1 MGPAPEAAPAQASPT
16 GQAPAKPPRLR
27 VGLVVNPVAG
37 LGGPGA
43 YKGSDGNWQDAL
55 AEGYKPTSPARA
67 KRFVEACGPD
77 LHWVA
82 PPGLMGADYA
92 PGCQV
97 VLPGLKPELG
107 KTTGDDT
114 IRAAAAVR
122 DAKVDLL
129 CFVGGDGTAADIA
142 KAVDAK
148 QPCLGVPGGVKITSA
163 VFAHDVE
170 EAAWL
175 VSHLRPGFET
185 LLRDVTDLD
194 EVAYRTGHV
203 DIELKGNL
211 RVPMSPAIQSGKV
224 ATSTDTP
231 LEPLMEQVLQEW
243 DGDALHFVGAGS
255 VCQAVKDQFWGKPTL
270 LGVDAIQGSRITAND
285 LDDRQIAELA
295 EKQLAAGG
303 KVRIVLSTIG
313 GQGMLLGRGTQMF
326 RPELLKRIG
335 WESLRVVAPPEKL
348 LGLRALHVDTGDPEF
363 DLTAPKHIRV
373 TTGWNESRMMRLVH
387 GPPKA
392 EEPREAGAASSANGG
407 NGGHGGHGAS
417 GHAGNGAARPLP
429 RPDAPA

>member
-1 MGPAPEAAPAQASPT
+1 M
-16 GQAPAKPPRLR
+16 PRLR
-27 VGLVVNPVAG
+27 VGLLVNPVAG

-55 AEGYKPTSPARA
+55 AEGYKPTSPDRA
-67 KRFVEACGPD
+67 ARFVKECGPD
-77 LHWVA
+77 LHWVTV
-82 PPGLMGADYA
+82 PGAMGGDDA
-92 PGCQV
+92 PGAQLVLAGETFV
-97 VLPGLKPELG
+97 VG
-107 KTTGDDT
+107 KTTRDDT
-114 IRAAAAVR
+114 IRAAQAIR

-129 CFVGGDGTAADIA
+129 CFLGGDGTAADVA
-142 KAVDAK
+142 TAVGDK
-148 QPCLGVPGGVKITSA
+148 QACLGVPAGVKITSA

-175 VSHLRPGFET
+175 VEHLLPGFET
-185 LLRDVTDLD
+185 ILRDVTDLD

-231 LEPLMEQVLQEW
+231 LEPLIELVLQDW
-243 DGDALHFVGAGS
+243 DPDALTFVGAGS

-270 LGVDAIQGSRITAND
+270 LGVDAIQGSRIVAID
-285 LDDRQIAELA
+285 LDDRQIADLTDR
-295 EKQLAAGG
+295 QLAAGG
-303 KVRIVLSTIG
+303 KVRVVLSTIG

-326 RPELLKRIG
+326 RPEVLKRIG

-348 LGLRALHVDTGDPEF
+348 LGLRALHVDTGDPAF

-392 EEPREAGAASSANGG
+392 DE
-407 NGGHGGHGAS
+407 
-417 GHAGNGAARPLP
+417 
-429 RPDAPA
+429 

>member
-1 MGPAPEAAPAQASPT
+1 MGPAPGAASAPAPASAAPVA
-16 GQAPAKPPRLR
+16 GRPARLR

-55 AEGYKPTSPARA
+55 AEGYQPTSPARA
-67 KRFVEACGPD
+67 RRFVQECGAD

-82 PPGLMGADYA
+82 APGLLGADYA

-97 VLPGLKPELG
+97 VLAEMKPELG
-107 KTTGDDT
+107 KTTRDDT
-114 IRAAAAVR
+114 MRAAAAIR

-129 CFVGGDGTAADIA
+129 CFLGGDGTAADVC
-142 KAVDAK
+142 KAVGDK
-148 QPCLGVPGGVKITSA
+148 QACLGVPAGVKITSA

-175 VSHLRPGFET
+175 VERLRPGFET
-185 LLRDVTDLD
+185 ILRDVTDLD

-231 LEPLMEQVLQEW
+231 LEPLIEQLLQEW
-243 DGDALHFVGAGS
+243 DADALHLVGAGS
-255 VCQAVKDQFWGKPTL
+255 VCLAVKDQFWGKPTL
-270 LGVDAIQGSRITAND
+270 LGVDAIQGSRITAID
-285 LDDRQIAELA
+285 LDDRQIADLV

-303 KVRIVLSTIG
+303 NVRVVLSTIG

-326 RPELLKRIG
+326 RPEVLKKIG
-335 WESLRVVAPPEKL
+335 WDSLRVVAPPEKL

-387 GPPKA
+387 GAAKA
-392 EEPREAGAASSANGG
+392 EEREAAGTAATA
-407 NGGHGGHGAS
+407 A
-417 GHAGNGAARPLP
+417 AGNGSGRPMLRGDLP
-429 RPDAPA
+429 R

>member
-1 MGPAPEAAPAQASPT
+1 MGPAPDAATALTAATSQHTVPSGLPKRPA
-16 GQAPAKPPRLR
+16 RLR

-55 AEGYKPTSPARA
+55 AEGYKPTAPDRAR
-67 KRFVEACGPD
+67 RFVKECGPD

-82 PPGLMGADYA
+82 APGLLGADFA
-92 PGCQV
+92 PGCQI
-97 VLPGLKPELG
+97 VLPELMPELG
-107 KTTGDDT
+107 KTTRDDT
-114 IRAAAAVR
+114 IHAAAAVR

-129 CFVGGDGTAADIA
+129 CFVGGDGTAADVCT
-142 KAVDAK
+142 AVDGK
-148 QPCLGVPGGVKITSA
+148 QACLGVPAGVKITSA
-163 VFAHDVE
+163 VFTHDVE

-175 VSHLRPGFET
+175 VQQLRPGFET
-185 LLRDVTDLD
+185 ILRDVTDLD

-231 LEPLMEQVLQEW
+231 LEPLIEQVLQEW
-243 DGDALHFVGAGS
+243 DADALHFIGAGS
-255 VCQAVKDQFWGKPTL
+255 VCQAIKDQFWGKPTL
-270 LGVDAIQGSRITAND
+270 LGVDAIQGSRITALD
-285 LDDRQIAELA
+285 LDDRQIADLTDG
-295 EKQLAAGG
+295 QLAAGG

-326 RPELLKRIG
+326 RPEVLKKIG

-387 GPPKA
+387 GAPKS
-392 EEPREAGAASSANGG
+392 EEPREAGTNGG
-407 NGGHGGHGAS
+407 AAAALASGNGHG
-417 GHAGNGAARPLP
+417 RPMLRFDPP
-429 RPDAPA
+429 R

>member
-1 MGPAPEAAPAQASPT
+1 VNGT
-16 GQAPAKPPRLR
+16 PRLR
-27 VGLVVNPVAG
+27 VGLLVNPVAG

-55 AEGYKPTSPARA
+55 AEGYKPTSPERAR
-67 KRFVEACGPD
+67 RFVEECGPG

-82 PPGLMGADYA
+82 APGIMGADYA

-97 VLPGLKPELG
+97 VLPDLKPELG
-107 KTTGDDT
+107 KTTRDDT
-114 IRAAAAVR
+114 LRCAEAIR

-129 CFVGGDGTAADIA
+129 CFLGGDGTAADVC
-142 KAVDAK
+142 KAVGDK
-148 QPCLGVPGGVKITSA
+148 QPCLGVPAGVKITSA

-175 VSHLRPGFET
+175 VQHLRPGFET

-211 RVPMSPAIQSGKV
+211 RVPLSPAIQSGKV
-224 ATSTDTP
+224 ATSTETP
-231 LEPLMEQVLQEW
+231 LEPLIEQVLQDW
-243 DGDALHFVGAGS
+243 DTEALTFVGAGS
-255 VCQAVKDQFWGKPTL
+255 VCQAIKDQFWGDETL
-270 LGVDAIQGSRITAND
+270 LGVDAIQGSRIVAND
-285 LDDRQIAELA
+285 LDDRRIAELVDA
-295 EKQLAAGG
+295 QLAKGG

-326 RPELLKRIG
+326 RPEVLKKVG
-335 WESLRVVAPPEKL
+335 WEALRVVAPPEKL
-348 LGLRALHVDTGDPEF
+348 LGLRALHVDTGDPAF
-363 DLTAPKHIRV
+363 DATAPRHVRV

-387 GPPKA
+387 GPPRA
-392 EEPREAGAASSANGG
+392 ED
-407 NGGHGGHGAS
+407 
-417 GHAGNGAARPLP
+417 L
-429 RPDAPA
+429 APPKPA

>member
-1 MGPAPEAAPAQASPT
+1 MTSNSPNPDELANPATKAA
-16 GQAPAKPPRLR
+16 RLR

-37 LGGPGA
+37 IGGPGA

-55 AEGYKPTSPARA
+55 AEGYKPTSPERA
-67 KRFVEACGPD
+67 KRFVEECGPD

-97 VLPGLKPELG
+97 VFADLEPELG
-107 KTTGDDT
+107 KTSRDDT
-114 IRAAAAVR
+114 MRAAQAIR

-129 CFVGGDGTAADIA
+129 CFLGGDGTAADVC
-142 KAVDAK
+142 KAVGDK
-148 QPCLGVPGGVKITSA
+148 QPCLGVPAGVKITSA

-175 VSHLRPGFET
+175 VHHLRPGFET
-185 LLRDVTDLD
+185 ILRDVTDLD

-231 LEPLMEQVLQEW
+231 LEPLIEQVLQEW
-243 DGDALHFVGAGS
+243 DADALSFVGAGS
-255 VCQAVKDQFWGKPTL
+255 VCQAVKDQFWGKETL
-270 LGVDAIQGSRITAND
+270 LGVDAIQGSRIVAND
-285 LDDRQIAELA
+285 LDDRQIAELVDG
-295 EKQLAAGG
+295 QLAKGG

-326 RPELLKRIG
+326 RPEVLKRIG
-335 WESLRVVAPPEKL
+335 WDALRVVAPPEKL
-348 LGLRALHVDTGDPEF
+348 LGLRALHVDTGDPVF
-363 DLTAPKHIRV
+363 DATAPKHIRV

-392 EEPREAGAASSANGG
+392 DEPSGAAAMAGT
-407 NGGHGGHGAS
+407 S
-417 GHAGNGAARPLP
+417 GLRPQLRRELP
-429 RPDAPA
+429 R

>member
-1 MGPAPEAAPAQASPT
+1 MGPAPDAAPAPAPT
-16 GQAPAKPPRLR
+16 RPVRLR

-55 AEGYKPTSPARA
+55 AEGYTPTSPERA
-67 KRFVEACGPD
+67 KRFVEECGPD

-82 PPGLMGADYA
+82 APGLMGADYA

-97 VLPGLKPELG
+97 VLPELAPELG
-107 KTTGDDT
+107 KTSGADT
-114 IRAAAAVR
+114 IRAAAAIR

-129 CFVGGDGTAADIA
+129 CFLGGDGTAADVA
-142 KAVDAK
+142 KAVDGK
-148 QPCLGVPGGVKITSA
+148 QPCLGVPAGVKITSA

-175 VSHLRPGFET
+175 VQNLRPGFET
-185 LLRDVTDLD
+185 ILRDVTDLD

-231 LEPLMEQVLQEW
+231 LEPLIEQLLQEW
-243 DGDALHFVGAGS
+243 DPDALHFVGAGS
-255 VCQAVKDQFWGKPTL
+255 VCLAVKDQFWGKPTL
-270 LGVDAIQGSRITAND
+270 LGVDAIQGSRITAID
-285 LDDRQIAELA
+285 LDDRQIADLT

-326 RPELLKRIG
+326 RPEVLKKIG

-348 LGLRALHVDTGDPEF
+348 LGLRALHVDTGDPGF
-363 DLTAPKHIRV
+363 DATAPKHIRV

-392 EEPREAGAASSANGG
+392 EESREAGATAA
-407 NGGHGGHGAS
+407 AT
-417 GHAGNGAARPLP
+417 AGNGNGRPML
-429 RPDAPA
+429 RPDWPR

>member
-1 MGPAPEAAPAQASPT
+1 LGKVPDPPPPAHTAATSP
-16 GQAPAKPPRLR
+16 PSAKPARLR

-55 AEGYKPTSPARA
+55 ADGYQPTTPDRAR
-67 KRFVEACGPD
+67 RFVAECGPD
-77 LHWVA
+77 LHWVTA
-82 PPGLMGADYA
+82 PGIMGGDYA
-92 PGCQV
+92 PGAQL
-97 VLPGLKPELG
+97 VLADQTFQLG
-107 KTTGDDT
+107 KTSRDDT
-114 IRAAAAVR
+114 VRVAEAIR
-122 DAKVDLL
+122 DAKVDVL
-129 CFVGGDGTAADIA
+129 CFVGGDGTAADIC
-142 KAVDAK
+142 KAVDGK

-175 VSHLRPGFET
+175 VQRLLPGFET

-211 RVPMSPAIQSGKV
+211 RVPMSPAIQSGKI

-231 LEPLMEQVLQEW
+231 LEPIMEQLLQDW
-243 DGDALHFVGAGS
+243 DADALTFVGAGS

-270 LGVDAIQGSRITAND
+270 LGVDAIQGSRITATD
-285 LDDRQIAELA
+285 LDDRQIADLV
-295 EKQLAAGG
+295 EKQLATGG

-326 RPELLKRIG
+326 RPEVLKKIG
-335 WESLRVVAPPEKL
+335 WESLRVLAPPEKL
-348 LGLRALHVDTGDPEF
+348 LGLRALHVDTGDPAF
-363 DLTAPKHIRV
+363 DATAPKHIRV
-373 TTGWNESRMMRLVH
+373 ITGWNESRMMRLVH
-387 GPPKA
+387 GAPKA
-392 EEPREAGAASSANGG
+392 EEPREIGL
-407 NGGHGGHGAS
+407 
-417 GHAGNGAARPLP
+417 GNGADGGSAARPEA
-429 RPDAPA
+429 RPEGR